1 MEGVGGKQAYLNCH
15 NDSKVVS
22 FALRSA
28 NTRSVNLLAV
38 TGVVSLRG
46 RETTK
51 SSRRLDTKSKS
62 TIGGFNK
69 GDVSWYS

>member
-1 MEGVGGKQAYLNCH
+1 MEGVGGKQPYLNCH

-38 TGVVSLRG
+38 TGVAS
-46 RETTK
+46 
-51 SSRRLDTKSKS
+51 
-62 TIGGFNK
+62 
-69 GDVSWYS
+69 